1 MSNQPNL
8 PPWWQDGVPNGRQRG
23 RLRVQ
28 LNRIVDGLQSAPGNV
43 ARNVVIEEAGTG
55 DDVDYLYRR
64 GAVLVR
70 DRDVTRVLDVLR
82 ETVGDG
88 AQVEDPV
95 GGRAQRGVATIVLPA
110 SADTNAVVADLRA
123 RDIDASND
131 LVLHICP
138 SASACPATE
147 PVIAESGPVPA
158 VADWSTHPAD
168 RKVTVAV
175 IDTDFHQSVARQ
187 HAWLQNVS
195 GKPGGPRAE
204 GHYRGH
210 GTFVAGV
217 VATMAPEA
225 DVHVYPALLT
235 SGGQIASD
243 LGPVLDAALQTA
255 PDIISLSA
263 GTTLAPGEDPASALL
278 GLEVF
283 REYLATTDTL
293 LVCAAGNDAQD
304 EGFYPAGL
312 DHPEIVAVGALDP
325 DNATRAGYSN
335 YGDWVD
341 VWARGTDLVN
351 GYPNGR
357 YDYADI
363 DPDTPGD
370 QPGHVVFK
378 NGLASWSGT
387 SFATPLVAGL
397 VAARMAWS
405 NEKPRQAWA
414 ALHQIAV
421 ANAVDGRPILK
432 RGDADRPPDA

>member
-1 MSNQPNL
+1 MSNQPTRG
-8 PPWWQDGVPNGRQRG
+8 PWWQGGIPNGRQRG

-28 LNRIVDGLQSAPGNV
+28 LDRIVDGLQTAPGNV
-43 ARNVVIEEAGTG
+43 ARNVVIEEARTG
-55 DDVDYLYRR
+55 EDVDYLYRR

-70 DRDVTRVLDVLR
+70 DDDIAGVLDVLR

-88 AQVEDPV
+88 ARVEDPV
-95 GGRAQRGVATIVLPA
+95 NGQSQRGVATIVLPA
-110 SADTNAVVADLRA
+110 NADTNAAVADLRA
-123 RDIDASND
+123 RGIEASND

-138 SASACPATE
+138 QASACPATE
-147 PVIAESGPVPA
+147 PALAGSGPVPA
-158 VADWSTHPAD
+158 VVDWSTDPAD

-175 IDTDFHQSVARQ
+175 IDTDFHQSVVKQ
-187 HAWLQNVS
+187 HAWLRKVS
-195 GKPGGPRAE
+195 GKPGGPKAE

-217 VATMAPEA
+217 VATMAPDA

-243 LGPVLDAALQTA
+243 LGPVLDTVLQTR

-263 GTTLAPGEDPASALL
+263 GTTLAPGEDPVTALL
-278 GLEVF
+278 GLQVF
-283 REYLATTDTL
+283 REYLSATDTL

-304 EGFYPAGL
+304 EGFYPAGF
-312 DHPEIVAVGALDP
+312 DYPEIVAVGALED
-325 DNATRAGYSN
+325 DDATRAGYSN

-370 QPGHVVFK
+370 QPGHVVFT

-421 ANAVDGRPILK
+421 DNAVDGRPVLK
-432 RGDADRPPDA
+432 RGDADRPA

>member
-1 MSNQPNL
+1 MSNQPTNR
-8 PPWWQDGVPNGRQRG
+8 PWWQGGVPNGRQRG

-28 LNRIVDGLQSAPGNV
+28 LGRVVEGLQSAPENV
-43 ARNVVIEEAGTG
+43 ARNVVIEEARTG
-55 DDVDYLYRR
+55 DDVDYLYRG
-64 GAVLVR
+64 GAVIVR
-70 DRDVTRVLDVLR
+70 DGDLARVLDILR

-88 AQVEDPV
+88 ARIEDPV
-95 GGRAQRGVATIVLPA
+95 GGRAQRGIATIALPA
-110 SADTNAVVADLRA
+110 GADTNVVVADLRS
-123 RDIDASND
+123 RGVDASKD

-147 PVIAESGPVPA
+147 PALAQAGPVPA
-158 VADWSTHPAD
+158 VADWSAQPTD

-175 IDTDFHQSVARQ
+175 VDTDFHRSVVQQ
-187 HAWLQNVS
+187 HSWLRKVS
-195 GKPGGPRAE
+195 GRPGLPAAHGL
-204 GHYRGH
+204 YRGH
-210 GTFVAGV
+210 GTFVGGV

-225 DVHVYPALLT
+225 DVQVYPALLT

-243 LGPVLDAALQTA
+243 LGPVLDAVLQTG

-263 GTTLAPGEDPASALL
+263 GTTLAPGEDPTRELL

-283 REYLATTDTL
+283 REHLATTDTL

-304 EGFYPAGL
+304 VGFYPAGL
-312 DHPEIVAVGALDP
+312 PHPEIVAVGALDP
-325 DNATRAGYSN
+325 DDATAAGYSN
-335 YGDWVD
+335 HGDWVD
-341 VWARGTDLVN
+341 VWARGTDVVN

-357 YDYADI
+357 YDYSDI

-370 QPGHVVFK
+370 QPGHVVFT

-405 NEKPRQAWA
+405 NERPREAWA
-414 ALHQIAV
+414 ALHRIAV

-432 RGDADRPPDA
+432 RGDADRP

>member
-1 MSNQPNL
+1 MSNQPTL
-8 PPWWQDGVPNGRQRG
+8 PPWWQDGVPNPRQRG
-23 RLRVQ
+23 RLGVQ
-28 LNRIVDGLQSAPGNV
+28 LNRIVDGLQSAPANLR
-43 ARNVVIEEAGTG
+43 RNVVIEEWRTG
-55 DDVDYLYRR
+55 EDVDYLYRR
-64 GAVLVR
+64 GAVIVR
-70 DRDVTRVLDVLR
+70 ERDVTRVLDVLR
-82 ETVGDG
+82 QTVGEG
-88 AQVEDPV
+88 AQVEDRPD
-95 GGRAQRGVATIVLPA
+95 GQGQRGVATILLPA
-110 SADTNAVVADLRA
+110 SADTNAVVADLQR
-123 RDIDASND
+123 RGIDASKD

-138 SASACPATE
+138 QGSACPATE
-147 PVIAESGPVPA
+147 PVLAEGGPVPA
-158 VADWSTHPAD
+158 VADWSPQQSD
-168 RKVTVAV
+168 RKVKVAV
-175 IDTDFHQSVARQ
+175 IDTDFHPAVVQQ
-187 HAWLQNVS
+187 HSWLRNVT
-195 GKPGGPRAE
+195 GQPGGPQAE

-217 VATMAPEA
+217 VATMAPDA

-235 SGGQIASD
+235 SGGQIASE
-243 LGPVLDAALQTA
+243 LGPLLDAVLRTG

-283 REYLATTDTL
+283 REYLAGTDTL

-341 VWARGTDLVN
+341 VWARGTDIVN

-370 QPGHVVFK
+370 QPGHVEFT

-405 NEKPRQAWA
+405 NEDPRDAWA
-414 ALHQIAV
+414 ALRQIAV
-421 ANAVDGRPILK
+421 SNAVQGRPVLK
-432 RGDADRPPDA
+432 RGDADRPA